1 MVYCCMNHNKGY
13 KISCRLDGLLERTA
27 AEIVN
32 SKRMNERRSHNIH
45 SYQSVAGP
53 CLWLVENKDFVLQAA
68 LVSPSRSSGKQ

>member
-1 MVYCCMNHNKGY
+1 MNHNKGY

-45 SYQSVAGP
+45 SSSVGSRSLSVA
-53 CLWLVENKDFVLQAA
+53 
-68 LVSPSRSSGKQ
+68 SRE